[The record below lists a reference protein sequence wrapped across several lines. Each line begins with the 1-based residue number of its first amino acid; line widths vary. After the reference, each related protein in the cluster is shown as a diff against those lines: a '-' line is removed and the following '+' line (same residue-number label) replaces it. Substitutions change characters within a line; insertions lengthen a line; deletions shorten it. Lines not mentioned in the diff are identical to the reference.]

1 MNETATYNG
10 NRLGTSL
17 KSQDVSYLL
26 VRRVIAAS
34 LVSIG
39 RLCHVKK
46 INEHNHNLFDW
57 AIRCIVYVVE
67 CNE

>member
-39 RLCHVKK
+39 RPCHVKK
-46 INEHNHNLFDW
+46 
-57 AIRCIVYVVE
+57 
-67 CNE
+67 